1 MRFGVCLM
9 ANIDEIGFFTHAE
22 SLGFDS
28 VWVTDSQMLFSDCY
42 AVLALAAAQTRRLRL
57 GPGTAI
63 CGTRIPPVHAAAMAT
78 LNRLAPGR
86 VHLGIGTGNT
96 AMRTMGQRPMRIAD
110 YAEYL
115 RVLSALLR
123 GEAVDYTYNGVTR
136 PIRILM
142 HDKEY
147 MNLEPKIPLY
157 VSGFGPRAMELA
169 GQYGDG
175 LVFAI
180 PPRGVPVAEALGHAR
195 RGAAGAGRAFDE
207 FRNCALTNIALLDP
221 GEAVDSERVIR
232 TIGPNVMASVYYF
245 YDEVHERG
253 VDPPPFLQPIW
264 KRYCA
269 LVEKTPPEH
278 RHFRTHEFHYTRL
291 HPGEAELI
299 DADLIRATCLVG
311 SADELRERIRE
322 LERQGLQELMFA
334 TGVDEKWRFAE
345 EFARQVMARV

>member
-1 MRFGVCLM
+1 MRFGVCVM
-9 ANIDEIGFFTHAE
+9 ANVDEIGFFSHAE
-22 SLGFDS
+22 TLGYDS

-42 AVLALAAAQTRRLRL
+42 AVLALAARQTRRLRL

-96 AMRTMGQRPMRIAD
+96 AMRSMGQRPMRVAD

-115 RVLSALLR
+115 RVLAALLR
-123 GEAVDYTYNGVTR
+123 GEAVDYTFHGVTR

-142 HDKEY
+142 HEDRY
-147 MNLEPKIPLY
+147 MSLVPRIPLY
-157 VSGFGPRAMELA
+157 VSGFGPRAMALA
-169 GQYGDG
+169 GEYGDG

-180 PPRGVPVAEALGHAR
+180 PPRGVPVAQALGYAR
-195 RGAAGAGRAFDE
+195 EGAARAGRTLDD
-207 FRNCALTNIALLDP
+207 FRNCALTNVALLEP
-221 GEAVDSERVIR
+221 GERLDSARIVR
-232 TIGPNVMASVYYF
+232 TVGPNVMASVYYF
-245 YDEVHERG
+245 YDEVQERRAE
-253 VDPPPFLQPIW
+253 PPSFLRPIW

-269 LVEKTPPEH
+269 LVERTPPEH
-278 RHFRTHEFHYTRL
+278 RHFRTHELHYTAL

-311 SADELRERIRE
+311 VADELVEQIRE
-322 LERQGLQELMFA
+322 LERQGLEELMFA

-345 EFARQVMARV
+345 EFSRQVMARL

>member
-1 MRFGVCLM
+1 MRFGICVM
-9 ANIDEIGFFTHAE
+9 ANVDEIGFFNHAE
-22 SLGFDS
+22 SLGYDS

-42 AVLALAAAQTRRLRL
+42 AVLALAARQTTRLRL

-63 CGTRIPPVHAAAMAT
+63 CGTRIPAVHVAAVAT

-96 AMRTMGQRPMRIAD
+96 AMRTMGQRPMRVAE

-123 GEAVDYTYNGVTR
+123 GEVVDYTFNGVTR
-136 PIRILM
+136 PIRMLM
-142 HDKEY
+142 HESKY
-147 MNLEPKIPLY
+147 MNLEPRIPLY

-180 PPRGVPVAEALGHAR
+180 PPRGVPVAAALGHAR
-195 RGAAGAGRAFDE
+195 LGAARAGRTLDG
-207 FRNCALTNIALLDP
+207 FRNCALTNVVLLDP

-232 TIGPNVMASVYYF
+232 TLGPNIMASAYYF

-253 VDPPPFLQPIW
+253 IDPPPFLRSIW

-269 LVEKTPPEH
+269 LVEQTPPEY
-278 RHFRTHEFHYTRL
+278 RHFRTHEYHYTYL

-311 SADELRERIRE
+311 SADELIEQIRE

-345 EFARQVMARV
+345 EFSRRVIARV